1 MKSTLN
7 EPEQKET
14 VKHDAVGI
22 TIRHAER
29 RDSDELLSMMIQ
41 LAEFEGYAD
50 GFRVTKPELEKR
62 LFESEDFCVLIAE
75 VDGRASGMLVYY
87 YLPFTYDL
95 TPWVMIKELFVKN
108 ECRSRGVAKRLM
120 TALAK
125 VCVEQGSRKIRWD
138 VLSSNIKAKRFYESL
153 GAESSDTWELYGM
166 GEKAIAALSSGE
178 L

>member
-1 MKSTLN
+1 MKSSLN
-7 EPEQKET
+7 EPAKDGVVNQET
-14 VKHDAVGI
+14 GGV
-22 TIRHAER
+22 TIRQAER
-29 RDSDELLSMMIQ
+29 RDSEELLSMMIQ

-62 LFESEDFCVLIAE
+62 LFEDKDFCVLIAE

-95 TPWVMIKELFVKN
+95 RPWVMIKELFVKD

-125 VCVEQGSRKIRWD
+125 VCVEQGSQKIRWD
-138 VLSSNIKAKRFYESL
+138 VLSSNVNAKRFYESL

-166 GEKAIAALSSGE
+166 GDKAIAALSSG
-178 L
+178 